1 MPVISRLRRLS
12 GKILRPDSTTG
23 TPRNLGFGV
32 LPFLRRTSTIFAPML
47 RLFALKASGDMHLS
61 LSMVQA
67 SLSTRLFLMRTSV
80 STLGSILSVWYI
92 MIINSQVLQ
101 RTLKASFMEM
111 PMSLL
116 QLIMRT
122 SSSVQAAVTVPST
135 MSVIR

>member
-12 GKILRPDSTTG
+12 GKILRQDSTTG

-47 RLFALKASGDMHLS
+47 RLFALKASGDM
-61 LSMVQA
+61 QA

-80 STLGSILSVWYI
+80 STLGSILSVWNI